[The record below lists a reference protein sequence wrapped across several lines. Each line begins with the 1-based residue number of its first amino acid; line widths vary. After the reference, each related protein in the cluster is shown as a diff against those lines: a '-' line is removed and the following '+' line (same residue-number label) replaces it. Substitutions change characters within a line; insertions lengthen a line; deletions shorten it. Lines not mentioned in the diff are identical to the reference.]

1 MHKLFYQQIFQRSSL
16 TEGLFVMPGFTCSVS
31 ADTVP
36 AFFTDCLLSYVRHL
50 LNFRNHSTGFRGH
63 SSTVNVTTRMP
74 PFRGLCRAVPQTC
87 LRHSRQAVMFS
98 VSSNMAYA
106 SRSLARAWALTHLR
120 ILPRRAFS
128 PRQGYPA
135 VLYPMHTSL
144 PLWDV

>member
-50 LNFRNHSTGFRGH
+50 LNFRNHSTGFRDH

-74 PFRGLCRAVPQTC
+74 PWSLQAGTRMRFR
-87 LRHSRQAVMFS
+87 
-98 VSSNMAYA
+98 
-106 SRSLARAWALTHLR
+106 RSL
-120 ILPRRAFS
+120 
-128 PRQGYPA
+128 QGVRFA
-135 VLYPMHTSL
+135 VS
-144 PLWDV
+144 VF